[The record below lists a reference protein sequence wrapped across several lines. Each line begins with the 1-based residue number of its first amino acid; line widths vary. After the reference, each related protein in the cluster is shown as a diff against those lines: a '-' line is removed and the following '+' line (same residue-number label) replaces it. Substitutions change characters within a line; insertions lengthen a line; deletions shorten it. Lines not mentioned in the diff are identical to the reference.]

1 LCDPFAFCLVSRNF
15 SGRNITYYIKVLKRD
30 NEGNIVQRVLFTEE
44 LEEILRQIEAETME
58 TV

>member
-1 LCDPFAFCLVSRNF
+1 
-15 SGRNITYYIKVLKRD
+15 VLKRD